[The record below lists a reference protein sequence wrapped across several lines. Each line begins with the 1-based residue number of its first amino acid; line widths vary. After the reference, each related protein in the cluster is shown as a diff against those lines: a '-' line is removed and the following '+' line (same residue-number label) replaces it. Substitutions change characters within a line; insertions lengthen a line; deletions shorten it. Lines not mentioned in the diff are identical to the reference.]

1 MIVCLLLTRNIVNH
15 RRIGHDSHAR
25 AELPSVRQQSLSPRF
40 YISIKMQPCSS
51 RSVKLRSLRLQHRMK
66 GSGRM
71 APKGTHRGPAGGGHL
86 DGGTPGRNSGGQTKP
101 VDRQRLDQE
110 MRQRRNVRFGASST
124 HGLNHIAERGAQAN
138 RAEIQGE
145 VRKLHID
152 QAASKRKVVT
162 NRRRPCDLCSGTKAT
177 SLVHSADA
185 ARYRARADGRY
196 PVRVRF
202 SGRIPAADPLQRARR
217 FTAKQTTRPFLV
229 SEEERIFAFALQVRY
244 SRTQDPG
251 SASYFPA
258 QK

>member
-162 NRRRPCDLCSGTKAT
+162 NRRRPCDLCSGTKRLRWST
-177 SLVHSADA
+177 
-185 ARYRARADGRY
+185 ARTLRAIG
-196 PVRVRF
+196 
-202 SGRIPAADPLQRARR
+202 
-217 FTAKQTTRPFLV
+217 
-229 SEEERIFAFALQVRY
+229 
-244 SRTQDPG
+244 PG
-251 SASYFPA
+251 PMVDIRSASDFPGGYLRLIPCNGRVA
-258 QK
+258 SQPSRQPGRS